1 MNYSALIWKNSMRN
15 KRRTILTVLSV
26 ALVLFVLSTLVT
38 FINEIDRNLAAA
50 NPLRLIT
57 HHAVSLTN
65 PLPIR
70 YGSQIEKVPGVIA
83 VTPMVYYG
91 GIYIDPPHTDFAQ
104 FACNPQTLFDIY
116 PEIQIPAE
124 QKQAFIRERTA
135 VVVGRRKAQKHGWKL
150 GDRITIKGSFYPV
163 DLGLTI
169 RGIFDGNALDES
181 RVYFHYAY
189 FEEATGRQG
198 LTEIFWIRADQ
209 VDSVPRIVETTD
221 TMFKN
226 TDAPTK
232 TETEQGFSMSFISRF
247 GNLKRLILT
256 ISSVIIFTI
265 LLVTANTMAMSVRE
279 RVREVAVLKALGFP
293 RGKVLGLLIA
303 ESILITFS
311 GGLIGCLGA
320 RLLFG
325 YFDITESLPGL
336 FQGFEVTWGIIAL
349 GLALSILVGLLS
361 TVIPAYRAANLRVAD
376 GLRHVG

>member
-1 MNYSALIWKNSMRN
+1 MNYSGFIWKNSMRN
-15 KRRTILTVLSV
+15 KRRTVLTVLSV

-70 YGSQIEKVPGVIA
+70 YGSQIEKTPGVIA

-91 GIYIDPPHTDFAQ
+91 GVYIDPAHTDFAQ

-116 PEIQIPAE
+116 PEIQVPAE
-124 QKQAFIRERTA
+124 QKQAFMRERTGVA
-135 VVVGRRKAQKHGWKL
+135 VGRRKAEKHGWKL
-150 GDRITIKGSFYPV
+150 GDRITLKGSFYPV
-163 DLGLTI
+163 DLDLTI
-169 RGIFDGNALDES
+169 RAIFDGSAIDES

-189 FEEATGRQG
+189 FEEASGRQG
-198 LTEIFWIRADQ
+198 LTEIFWMRADQ
-209 VDSVPRIVETTD
+209 VDSVPRIIETID
-221 TMFKN
+221 AAFKN

-247 GNLKRLILT
+247 GSLKRLILT

-279 RVREVAVLKALGFP
+279 RVREIAVLKALGFQQ
-293 RGKVLGLLIA
+293 RRVLGLLIA
-303 ESILITFS
+303 ESVLITLS

-320 RLLFG
+320 RLLFS
-325 YFDITESLPGL
+325 YVDITESLPGL
-336 FQGFEVTWGIIAL
+336 FQGFEVTWGIITV
-349 GLALSILVGLLS
+349 GLVLSILVGLLS
-361 TVIPAYRAANLRVAD
+361 TLIPAYRASNLRVAD